1 VRTLSSVLG
10 RKVVTESG
18 LSLGRC
24 HDVRAEL
31 TPSKLEL
38 THLCV
43 GPGGILDRLGIGS
56 RPHHAEVAW
65 SAIVRFEANRIVVRD
80 PS

>member
-1 VRTLSSVLG
+1 
-10 RKVVTESG
+10 
-18 LSLGRC
+18 
-24 HDVRAEL
+24 VRAEL